1 MFDEPRRDGDPS
13 SRLVRP
19 YVLTQGRTHAAGP
32 VLALEAGVRAMTT
45 IDALPADTSPE
56 SRQIVELCQ
65 PSLSLAELA
74 ARLTLPIGV
83 VRVLVAD
90 LVEAAI
96 VVADDPHSVD
106 IATDLHLLGRLLDGI
121 RAL

>member
-1 MFDEPRRDGDPS
+1 MWPNQRRDPGRHP
-13 SRLVRP
+13 RIVRP
-19 YVLTQGRTHAAGP
+19 YVLTRGRTHAPGP
-32 VLALEAGVRAMTT
+32 VLPLETGVRAVTT
-45 IDALPADTSPE
+45 IETLPMDSAPE
-56 SRQIVELCQ
+56 SRRIVELCQ

-74 ARLTLPIGV
+74 ARLMLPVGV

-96 VVADDPHSVD
+96 LSADDPHSAEV
-106 IATDLHLLGRLLDGI
+106 ATDLRLLERLLDGI

>member
-1 MFDEPRRDGDPS
+1 MWPNPRRDPGRHP
-13 SRLVRP
+13 RIVRP
-19 YVLTQGRTHAAGP
+19 YVLTRGRTHAPGP
-32 VLALEAGVRAMTT
+32 VLPLETGVRAVTT
-45 IDALPADTSPE
+45 IEMLPMDSAPE
-56 SRQIVELCQ
+56 SRRIVELCQ

-74 ARLTLPIGV
+74 ARLMLPVGV

-96 VVADDPHSVD
+96 LAADDPHSAEV
-106 IATDLHLLGRLLDGI
+106 ATDLRLLERLLDGI

>member
-1 MFDEPRRDGDPS
+1 MWPTPRRDPGRHP
-13 SRLVRP
+13 RIVRP
-19 YVLTQGRTHAAGP
+19 YVLTRGRTHAPGP
-32 VLALEAGVRAMTT
+32 VLPLETGVRAVTT
-45 IDALPADTSPE
+45 IEMLPMDSAPE
-56 SRQIVELCQ
+56 SRRIVELCQ

-74 ARLTLPIGV
+74 ARLMLPVGV

-96 VVADDPHSVD
+96 LSADDPHSTEV
-106 IATDLHLLGRLLDGI
+106 ATDLRLLERLLDGI